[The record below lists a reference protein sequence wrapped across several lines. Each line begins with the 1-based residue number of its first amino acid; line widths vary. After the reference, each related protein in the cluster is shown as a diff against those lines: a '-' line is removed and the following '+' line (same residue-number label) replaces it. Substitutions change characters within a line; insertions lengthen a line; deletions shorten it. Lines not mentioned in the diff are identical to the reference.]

1 MPKTFY
7 TDHDIEDLVKRG
19 VQSLEVNDDV
29 VLTDLAND
37 KARRLGLRLVRPN
50 DNPPGAPVRP
60 YIAKLASPSAG
71 EAAKASI
78 PAATPAAPAPS
89 EPTQFRS
96 ELHQRVYQAAKAR
109 LGEGVDSMLLSTVI
123 ERVLKSISTN

>member
-37 KARRLGLRLVRPN
+37 KARRLGLRLVRSH
-50 DNPPGAPVRP
+50 DTPPGAPVRP
-60 YIAKLASPSAG
+60 YIAKLSSPSAG
-71 EAAKASI
+71 EAAKPTA
-78 PAATPAAPAPS
+78 PVAAPSASVPS

-109 LGEGVDSMLLSTVI
+109 LGDGVDSKLLSTVI

>member
-7 TDHDIEDLVKRG
+7 TDRDIEDLVKRG

-37 KARRLGLRLVRPN
+37 KARRLGLQLIRPS

-60 YIAKLASPSAG
+60 YITKLTSPSAG
-71 EAAKASI
+71 EATI
-78 PAATPAAPAPS
+78 PPTPAAAPPAPS

-96 ELHQRVYQAAKAR
+96 DLHQRVYTAAKAR
-109 LGEGVDSMLLSTVI
+109 LGEAVDPKLLSTVI
-123 ERVLKSISTN
+123 ERVLKSVSTK